1 MPSDIFAKKSIGV
14 RNTILKLNSIQCEEH
29 CRWQEVSELAGCSV
43 PWMPTTNL
51 PECNNYTAMRTII
64 IEYLKYSVSTACS
77 LKCAKSC
84 HTTQFSA
91 FIVRLYPIPPF
102 FLLHVIF
109 F

>member
-1 MPSDIFAKKSIGV
+1 MISIV
-14 RNTILKLNSIQCEEH
+14 LCNAILKLNFVQCEEH
-29 CRWQEVSELAGCSV
+29 CRWLEVSELAGCSV

-51 PECNNYTAMRTII
+51 PECNNYTSMRTII

-91 FIVRLYPIPPF
+91 FIVGILKFHPF
-102 FLLHVIF
+102 ILLNVIF